1 MLSTQPDASPP
12 PLVEPQCS
20 PRLLSL
26 FSPLPPACA
35 PTSFIQSHTQLQPNT
50 PEQITLKVQI
60 RKLKDKSLVSASQC
74 RVATHT
80 PWRQR
85 GWSSPAVTVPTCSPR
100 RPGSAR
106 GTSVSRGRLPR
117 PRERRQAA
125 EPSFTVFICA
135 FLRLSLKA
143 LRDHALCRT
152 AQLSSGHSLPRVP
165 RGCPVPP
172 HPTPPHRT
180 PPEGER
186 TPRPAGRAGGSPPFC
201 PRAPSGSEQ
210 RPEGRSEGSASR
222 TPGHAAHPAHPS
234 PRPAPAPSRTAGP
247 HALTRRRLRQGG
259 RCRVSAVEPRHA
271 PAPRSPLSPPTHR
284 LLSLSRTAPAAG
296 WGPTRGNGVALPQG
310 RPAPLTA
317 QRRGPVSRRE
327 TSAGT
332 ARGTARPTALPATS
346 AGTPPR
352 VGRGRLLLLP
362 PPRERGT
369 GVAQG
374 ARDNHVP
381 RSPVLDSKVPRN
393 QAGLGACRAVAP
405 GHF

>member
-1 MLSTQPDASPP
+1 MLPQAPQPLLPAASSLCPDLLHP
-12 PLVEPQCS
+12 IPHPAAAQHPRTNNVKSANTKAKRQEFGFSFSMQSCYSHPLETEGLKF
-20 PRLLSL
+20 PRRDG
-26 FSPLPPACA
+26 A
-35 PTSFIQSHTQLQPNT
+35 HLQP
-50 PEQITLKVQI
+50 PEARERSGHLCLTREAPSAPGAPSGRRAIFYSLYLRFPTTLPEGAAGP
-60 RKLKDKSLVSASQC
+60 RFMPHSSALLG
-74 RVATHT
+74 AF
-80 PWRQR
+80 
-85 GWSSPAVTVPTCSPR
+85 AAA
-100 RPGSAR
+100 RPSG
-106 GTSVSRGRLPR
+106 LPR
-117 PRERRQAA
+117 PA
-125 EPSFTVFICA
+125 
-135 FLRLSLKA
+135 
-143 LRDHALCRT
+143 
-152 AQLSSGHSLPRVP
+152 
-165 RGCPVPP
+165 
-172 HPTPPHRT
+172 PPHRT

-222 TPGHAAHPAHPS
+222 TPGHATHPTHPAHPS

-247 HALTRRRLRQGG
+247 HALTRRRLHQGG

-317 QRRGPVSRRE
+317 QRHGPVSRRE

-332 ARGTARPTALPATS
+332 ARGTPRSTALPATN

-352 VGRGRLLLLP
+352 VGRGRRLLLP

-381 RSPVLDSKVPRN
+381 RPPVLDSKVLRN